1 MQWFGLIDS
10 VVSGHGKSARWAFS
24 RLLQVILG
32 ARSLACERHM
42 IVMNVAQSAIL
53 SSICIVLQRYP
64 RISGALVRRTA
75 LIRTVSIPDV
85 FSLTKYY

>member
-1 MQWFGLIDS
+1 MQWLGLIDS
-10 VVSGHGKSARWAFS
+10 VVSGHEKSARWAFS

-53 SSICIVLQRYP
+53 SISIVLQRYP
-64 RISGALVRRTA
+64 RIGGALVRRTA